1 MLSWTYIHIYFGLLL
16 LNKNQFAIL
25 LIIISI
31 IFGTLMGTFIKLA
44 QEELNL
50 FTTGFLRF
58 FFGFL
63 IIIPYILKTKFTV
76 FYTSNL
82 KIHILRSALNLPAM
96 LLGFASL
103 AILPLEKMTA
113 IHFVVPLLVT
123 ILAVIF
129 LKEKIYLYRSLA
141 LIIGFLG
148 VLIILRPGIVDIS
161 IGIYMALASSL
172 IWSVVIVLTKKVS
185 KDDSAITILSHQYL
199 YMSLFSLPL
208 VIYFWDQPNLKT
220 IIFILCAAM
229 SGTILH
235 IALNHAYRLVDVSMT
250 QPYSFLGLVLSSVI
264 GYFVFSDK
272 PDLYT
277 WLGASVIFCG
287 VILISYRE
295 LQLNKEITRKRLDI
309 NS

>member
-1 MLSWTYIHIYFGLLL
+1 ML
-16 LNKNQFAIL
+16 NNNQFAIF

-44 QEELNL
+44 QEELNV

-58 FFGFL
+58 FLGFL
-63 IIIPYILKTKFTV
+63 IIIPYILKTKFEV
-76 FYTSNL
+76 FSTKNL

-96 LLGFASL
+96 LLGFAAL
-103 AILPLEKMTA
+103 AMLPLEKMTA
-113 IHFVVPLLVT
+113 IHFIVPIIVT

-129 LKEKIYLYRSLA
+129 LKEKIYLYRSIA
-141 LIIGFLG
+141 LVMGFLG
-148 VLIILRPGIVDIS
+148 MLIIIRPGIIDIS
-161 IGIYMALASSL
+161 IGIYMALISSL
-172 IWSVVIVLTKKVS
+172 IWSVVIILTKKVS

-199 YMSLFSLPL
+199 YMSLFSFPL
-208 VIYFWDQPNLKT
+208 VIYFWDQPSLKT

-235 IALNHAYRLVDVSMT
+235 IALNHAYKLVDVTMT
-250 QPYSFLGLVLSSVI
+250 QPYSFLGLVVSSVI

-272 PDLYT
+272 PDFYT

-287 VILISYRE
+287 VLLISYRE
-295 LQLNKEITRKRLDI
+295 LQLNKEITRKRLNI

>member
-1 MLSWTYIHIYFGLLL
+1 ML
-16 LNKNQFAIL
+16 NNNQFAIF

-44 QEELNL
+44 QEELNV

-63 IIIPYILKTKFTV
+63 IIVPYTLKTKFEV
-76 FYTSNL
+76 FSTKNL

-96 LLGFASL
+96 LLGFAAL
-103 AILPLEKMTA
+103 AMLPLEKMTA
-113 IHFVVPLLVT
+113 IHFIVPIIVT

-129 LKEKIYLYRSLA
+129 LKEKIYLYRSIA
-141 LIIGFLG
+141 LVMGFLG
-148 VLIILRPGIVDIS
+148 MLIILRPGIIDIS
-161 IGIYMALASSL
+161 IGIYMALISSL
-172 IWSVVIVLTKKVS
+172 IWSVVIILTKKVS
-185 KDDSAITILSHQYL
+185 KDDSAITILSHQYV
-199 YMSLFSLPL
+199 YMSLFSFPL
-208 VIYFWDQPNLKT
+208 VIYFWDQPSLKT

-235 IALNHAYRLVDVSMT
+235 IALNHAYKLVDVTMT
-250 QPYSFLGLVLSSVI
+250 QPYSFLGLVVSSII

-272 PDLYT
+272 PDFYT

-287 VILISYRE
+287 VLLISYRE
-295 LQLNKEITRKRLDI
+295 LQLNKEITRKRLNI

>member
-1 MLSWTYIHIYFGLLL
+1 ML
-16 LNKNQFAIL
+16 NNNQFAIF

-44 QEELNL
+44 QEELNV

-63 IIIPYILKTKFTV
+63 IITPYILKTKFEV
-76 FYTSNL
+76 FSTKNL

-96 LLGFASL
+96 LLGFAAL
-103 AILPLEKMTA
+103 AMLPLEKMTA
-113 IHFVVPLLVT
+113 IHFIVPIIVT

-129 LKEKIYLYRSLA
+129 LKEKIYLYRTIA
-141 LIIGFLG
+141 LVMGFLG
-148 VLIILRPGIVDIS
+148 MLIILRPGIIDIS
-161 IGIYMALASSL
+161 IGIYMALISSL
-172 IWSVVIVLTKKVS
+172 IWSVVIILTKKVS
-185 KDDSAITILSHQYL
+185 KDDSAITILSHQYV
-199 YMSLFSLPL
+199 YMSLFSFPL
-208 VIYFWDQPNLKT
+208 VIYFWDQPSLKT
-220 IIFILCAAM
+220 IIFISCAAM

-235 IALNHAYRLVDVSMT
+235 IALNHAYKLVDVTMT
-250 QPYSFLGLVLSSVI
+250 QPYSFLGLVVSSII

-272 PDLYT
+272 PDFYT

-287 VILISYRE
+287 VLLISYRE
-295 LQLNKEITRKRLDI
+295 LQLNKEITRKRLNI

>member
-1 MLSWTYIHIYFGLLL
+1 ML
-16 LNKNQFAIL
+16 NNNQFAIF
-25 LIIISI
+25 LIIVSI

-44 QEELNL
+44 QEELNV

-63 IIIPYILKTKFTV
+63 IITPYILKTKFEV
-76 FYTSNL
+76 FSTKNL

-96 LLGFASL
+96 LLSFAAL
-103 AILPLEKMTA
+103 AMLPLEKMTA
-113 IHFVVPLLVT
+113 IHFIVPIIVT

-129 LKEKIYLYRSLA
+129 LKEKIYLYRSIA
-141 LIIGFLG
+141 LVMGFLG
-148 VLIILRPGIVDIS
+148 MLIILRPGIIDIS
-161 IGIYMALASSL
+161 IGIYMALISSL
-172 IWSVVIVLTKKVS
+172 IWSVVIILTKKVS
-185 KDDSAITILSHQYL
+185 KDDSAITILSHQYV
-199 YMSLFSLPL
+199 YMSLFSFPL
-208 VIYFWDQPNLKT
+208 VIYFWDQPSLKT

-235 IALNHAYRLVDVSMT
+235 IALNHAYKLVDVTMT
-250 QPYSFLGLVLSSVI
+250 QPYSFLGLVVSSII

-272 PDLYT
+272 PDFYT

-287 VILISYRE
+287 VLLISYRE
-295 LQLNKEITRKRLDI
+295 LQLNKEITRKRLNI

>member
-1 MLSWTYIHIYFGLLL
+1 ML
-16 LNKNQFAIL
+16 NNNQYAIF

-44 QEELNL
+44 QEELNV

-63 IIIPYILKTKFTV
+63 IITPYILKTKFEV
-76 FYTSNL
+76 FSTKNL

-96 LLGFASL
+96 LLGFAAL
-103 AILPLEKMTA
+103 AMLPLEKMTA
-113 IHFVVPLLVT
+113 IHFIVPIIVT

-129 LKEKIYLYRSLA
+129 LKEKIYLYRSIA
-141 LIIGFLG
+141 LVMGFLG
-148 VLIILRPGIVDIS
+148 MLIILRPGIIDIS
-161 IGIYMALASSL
+161 IGIYMALISSL
-172 IWSVVIVLTKKVS
+172 IWSVVIILTKKVS
-185 KDDSAITILSHQYL
+185 KDDSAITILSHQYV
-199 YMSLFSLPL
+199 YMSLFSFPL
-208 VIYFWDQPNLKT
+208 VIYFWDQPSLKT

-235 IALNHAYRLVDVSMT
+235 IALNHAYKLVDVTMT
-250 QPYSFLGLVLSSVI
+250 QPYSFLGLVVSSII

-272 PDLYT
+272 PDFYT

-287 VILISYRE
+287 VLLISYRE
-295 LQLNKEITRKRLDI
+295 LQLNKEITRKRLNI

>member
-1 MLSWTYIHIYFGLLL
+1 LS
-16 LNKNQFAIL
+16 NNNQFAIF

-44 QEELNL
+44 QEELNV

-63 IIIPYILKTKFTV
+63 IITPYILKTKFKV
-76 FYTSNL
+76 FNTTNL

-96 LLGFASL
+96 LLGFAAL
-103 AILPLEKMTA
+103 AMLPLEKMTA
-113 IHFVVPLLVT
+113 IHFIVPIIVT

-141 LIIGFLG
+141 LVMGFLG
-148 VLIILRPGIVDIS
+148 MLIILRPGIIDIS
-161 IGIYMALASSL
+161 IGIYMALISSL
-172 IWSVVIVLTKKVS
+172 IWSVVIILTKKVS
-185 KDDSAITILSHQYL
+185 KDDSAITILSHQYV
-199 YMSLFSLPL
+199 YMSLFSFPL
-208 VIYFWDQPNLKT
+208 VIYFWDQPSLKT

-235 IALNHAYRLVDVSMT
+235 IALNHAYKLVDVTMT
-250 QPYSFLGLVLSSVI
+250 QPYSFLGLVVSSII

-272 PDLYT
+272 PDFYT

-287 VILISYRE
+287 VLLISYRE
-295 LQLNKEITRKRLDI
+295 LQLNKEITRKRLNI

>member
-1 MLSWTYIHIYFGLLL
+1 
-16 LNKNQFAIL
+16 
-25 LIIISI
+25 
-31 IFGTLMGTFIKLA
+31 MGTFIKLA
-44 QEELNL
+44 QEELNV

-63 IIIPYILKTKFTV
+63 IIIPYILKTKFKV
-76 FYTSNL
+76 FNTSNL

-96 LLGFASL
+96 LLGFAAL
-103 AILPLEKMTA
+103 AILPLEKITA
-113 IHFVVPLLVT
+113 IHFVVPLMVT

-161 IGIYMALASSL
+161 IGIYMALTSSL
-172 IWSVVIVLTKKVS
+172 IWSVVIILTKKVS

-235 IALNHAYRLVDVSMT
+235 IALNHAYKLVDVSMT
-250 QPYSFLGLVLSSVI
+250 QPYSFLGLIVSSVI

>member
-1 MLSWTYIHIYFGLLL
+1 
-16 LNKNQFAIL
+16 
-25 LIIISI
+25 
-31 IFGTLMGTFIKLA
+31 MGTFIKLA
-44 QEELNL
+44 QEELNV

-63 IIIPYILKTKFTV
+63 IIIPYILKTNFKV
-76 FYTSNL
+76 FHTSNL

-96 LLGFASL
+96 LLGFAAL
-103 AILPLEKMTA
+103 AILPLEKITA

-161 IGIYMALASSL
+161 IGIYMALTSSL
-172 IWSVVIVLTKKVS
+172 IWSVVIILTKKVS

-199 YMSLFSLPL
+199 YMSLFSFPL

-220 IIFILCAAM
+220 TIFILCAAM

-235 IALNHAYRLVDVSMT
+235 IALNHAYKLVDVSMT
-250 QPYSFLGLVLSSVI
+250 QPYSFLGLVVSSVI
-264 GYFVFSDK
+264 GYFIFSDK

>member
-1 MLSWTYIHIYFGLLL
+1 
-16 LNKNQFAIL
+16 
-25 LIIISI
+25 
-31 IFGTLMGTFIKLA
+31 MGTFIKLA
-44 QEELNL
+44 QEELNV

-63 IIIPYILKTKFTV
+63 IIIPYILKTKFKV
-76 FYTSNL
+76 FNTSNL

-96 LLGFASL
+96 LLGFAAL
-103 AILPLEKMTA
+103 AILPLEKITA

-161 IGIYMALASSL
+161 IGIYMALTSSL
-172 IWSVVIVLTKKVS
+172 IWSVVIILTKKVS
-185 KDDSAITILSHQYL
+185 KDDSAITILSHQYF

-208 VIYFWDQPNLKT
+208 VIYFWDLPNLKT

-235 IALNHAYRLVDVSMT
+235 IALNHAYKLVDVSMT
-250 QPYSFLGLVLSSVI
+250 QPYSFLGLIVSSVI

>member
-1 MLSWTYIHIYFGLLL
+1 ML
-16 LNKNQFAIL
+16 NNNQFAIF

-44 QEELNL
+44 QEELNV

-63 IIIPYILKTKFTV
+63 IITPYILKTKFEV
-76 FYTSNL
+76 FSTKNL

-96 LLGFASL
+96 LLGFAAL
-103 AILPLEKMTA
+103 AMLPLEKMTA
-113 IHFVVPLLVT
+113 IHFIVPIIVT

-129 LKEKIYLYRSLA
+129 LKERIYLYRSIA
-141 LIIGFLG
+141 LVMGFLG
-148 VLIILRPGIVDIS
+148 MLIILRPGIIDIS
-161 IGIYMALASSL
+161 IGIYMALISSL
-172 IWSVVIVLTKKVS
+172 IWSVVIILTKKVS
-185 KDDSAITILSHQYL
+185 KDDSAITILSHQYV
-199 YMSLFSLPL
+199 YMSLFSFPL
-208 VIYFWDQPNLKT
+208 VIYFWDQPSLKT

-235 IALNHAYRLVDVSMT
+235 IALNHAYKLVDVTMT
-250 QPYSFLGLVLSSVI
+250 QPYSFLGLVVSSII

-272 PDLYT
+272 PDFYT

-287 VILISYRE
+287 VLLISYRE
-295 LQLNKEITRKRLDI
+295 LKLNKEITRKRLNI

>member
-1 MLSWTYIHIYFGLLL
+1 ML
-16 LNKNQFAIL
+16 NNNQFAIF

-44 QEELNL
+44 QEELNV

-63 IIIPYILKTKFTV
+63 IITPYILKTKFEV
-76 FYTSNL
+76 FSTKNL

-96 LLGFASL
+96 LLGFAAL
-103 AILPLEKMTA
+103 AMLPLEKMTA
-113 IHFVVPLLVT
+113 IHFIVPIIVT

-129 LKEKIYLYRSLA
+129 LKEKIYLYRSIA
-141 LIIGFLG
+141 LVMGFLG
-148 VLIILRPGIVDIS
+148 MLIILRPGIIDIS
-161 IGIYMALASSL
+161 IGIYMALISSL
-172 IWSVVIVLTKKVS
+172 IWSVVIILTKKVS
-185 KDDSAITILSHQYL
+185 KDDSAIKILTHQYV
-199 YMSLFSLPL
+199 YMSLFSFPL
-208 VIYFWDQPNLKT
+208 VIYFWDQTSLKT
-220 IIFILCAAM
+220 IIFILFAAM

-235 IALNHAYRLVDVSMT
+235 IALNHAYKLVDVTMT
-250 QPYSFLGLVLSSVI
+250 QPYSFLGLVVSSII

-272 PDLYT
+272 PDFYT

-287 VILISYRE
+287 VLLISYRE
-295 LQLNKEITRKRLDI
+295 LQLNKEITRKRLNI

>member
-1 MLSWTYIHIYFGLLL
+1 
-16 LNKNQFAIL
+16 
-25 LIIISI
+25 
-31 IFGTLMGTFIKLA
+31 MGTFIKLA
-44 QEELNL
+44 QEELNV

-63 IIIPYILKTKFTV
+63 IIIPYILKTKFKV
-76 FYTSNL
+76 FNTSNL

-96 LLGFASL
+96 LLGFAAL
-103 AILPLEKMTA
+103 AILPLEKITA

-161 IGIYMALASSL
+161 IGIYMALTSSL
-172 IWSVVIVLTKKVS
+172 IWSVVIILTKKVS
-185 KDDSAITILSHQYL
+185 KYDSAITILSHQYL

-235 IALNHAYRLVDVSMT
+235 IALNHAYKLVDVSMT
-250 QPYSFLGLVLSSVI
+250 QPYSFLGLVVSSVI

>member
-1 MLSWTYIHIYFGLLL
+1 ML
-16 LNKNQFAIL
+16 NNNQFAIF

-44 QEELNL
+44 QEELNV

-63 IIIPYILKTKFTV
+63 IITPYILKTKFEV
-76 FYTSNL
+76 FSTKNL

-96 LLGFASL
+96 LLGFAAL
-103 AILPLEKMTA
+103 AMLPLEKMTA
-113 IHFVVPLLVT
+113 IHFIVPIIVT

-129 LKEKIYLYRSLA
+129 LKEKIYLYRSIA
-141 LIIGFLG
+141 LVMGFLG
-148 VLIILRPGIVDIS
+148 MLIILRPGIIDIS
-161 IGIYMALASSL
+161 IGIYMALISSL
-172 IWSVVIVLTKKVS
+172 IWSVVIILTKKVS
-185 KDDSAITILSHQYL
+185 KDDSAITILSHQYV
-199 YMSLFSLPL
+199 YMSLFSFPL
-208 VIYFWDQPNLKT
+208 VIYFWDQPSLKT
-220 IIFILCAAM
+220 IIFILCAAL

-235 IALNHAYRLVDVSMT
+235 IALNHAYKLVDVTMT
-250 QPYSFLGLVLSSVI
+250 QPYSFLGLVVSSII

-272 PDLYT
+272 PDFYT

-287 VILISYRE
+287 VLLISYRE
-295 LQLNKEITRKRLDI
+295 LQLNKEITRKRLNI

>member
-1 MLSWTYIHIYFGLLL
+1 ML
-16 LNKNQFAIL
+16 NNNQFAIF

-44 QEELNL
+44 QEELNV

-63 IIIPYILKTKFTV
+63 IITPYILKTKFEV
-76 FYTSNL
+76 FRTKNL

-96 LLGFASL
+96 LLGFAAL
-103 AILPLEKMTA
+103 AMLPLEKMTA
-113 IHFVVPLLVT
+113 IHFIVPIIVT

-129 LKEKIYLYRSLA
+129 LKEKIYLYRSIALA
-141 LIIGFLG
+141 MGFLG
-148 VLIILRPGIVDIS
+148 MLIILRPGIIDIS
-161 IGIYMALASSL
+161 IGIYMALISSL
-172 IWSVVIVLTKKVS
+172 IWSVVIILTKKVS
-185 KDDSAITILSHQYL
+185 KDDSAITILSHQYV
-199 YMSLFSLPL
+199 YMSLFSFPL
-208 VIYFWDQPNLKT
+208 VIYFWDQPSLKT

-235 IALNHAYRLVDVSMT
+235 IALNHAYKLVDVTMT
-250 QPYSFLGLVLSSVI
+250 QPYSFLGLVVSSII

-272 PDLYT
+272 PDFYT

-287 VILISYRE
+287 VLLISYRE
-295 LQLNKEITRKRLDI
+295 LQLNKEITRKRLNI

>member
-1 MLSWTYIHIYFGLLL
+1 L
-16 LNKNQFAIL
+16 LNNNQFAIF

-44 QEELNL
+44 QEELNV

-63 IIIPYILKTKFTV
+63 IITPYILKTKFEV
-76 FYTSNL
+76 FSTKNL

-96 LLGFASL
+96 LLGFAAL
-103 AILPLEKMTA
+103 AMLPLEKMTA
-113 IHFVVPLLVT
+113 IHFIVPIIVT

-129 LKEKIYLYRSLA
+129 LKEKIYLYRSIA
-141 LIIGFLG
+141 LVMGFLG
-148 VLIILRPGIVDIS
+148 MLIILRPGIIDIS
-161 IGIYMALASSL
+161 IGIYMALFSSL
-172 IWSVVIVLTKKVS
+172 IWSVVIILTKKVS
-185 KDDSAITILSHQYL
+185 KDDSAITILSHQYV
-199 YMSLFSLPL
+199 YMSLFSFPL
-208 VIYFWDQPNLKT
+208 VIYFWDQPSLKA

-235 IALNHAYRLVDVSMT
+235 IALNHAYKLVDVTMT
-250 QPYSFLGLVLSSVI
+250 QPYSFLGLVVSSII

-272 PDLYT
+272 PDFYT

-287 VILISYRE
+287 VLLISYRE
-295 LQLNKEITRKRLDI
+295 LQLNKEITRKRLNI

>member
-1 MLSWTYIHIYFGLLL
+1 ML
-16 LNKNQFAIL
+16 NNNQFAIF

-44 QEELNL
+44 QEELNV

-63 IIIPYILKTKFTV
+63 IITPYILKTKFEV
-76 FYTSNL
+76 FSTKNL

-96 LLGFASL
+96 LLGFAAL
-103 AILPLEKMTA
+103 AMLPLEKMTA
-113 IHFVVPLLVT
+113 IHFIVPIIVT

-129 LKEKIYLYRSLA
+129 LKEKIYLYRSIA
-141 LIIGFLG
+141 LVMGFLG
-148 VLIILRPGIVDIS
+148 MLIILRPGIIDIS
-161 IGIYMALASSL
+161 IGIYMALISSL
-172 IWSVVIVLTKKVS
+172 IWSVVIILTKKVS
-185 KDDSAITILSHQYL
+185 KDDSAITILSHQYV
-199 YMSLFSLPL
+199 YMSLFSFPL
-208 VIYFWDQPNLKT
+208 VIYFWDQPSLKT

-235 IALNHAYRLVDVSMT
+235 IALNHAYKLVDVTMT
-250 QPYSFLGLVLSSVI
+250 QPYSFLGLVVSSII
-264 GYFVFSDK
+264 GYFVFTDK
-272 PDLYT
+272 PDFYT

-287 VILISYRE
+287 VLLISYRE
-295 LQLNKEITRKRLDI
+295 LQLNKEITRKRLNI

>member
-1 MLSWTYIHIYFGLLL
+1 ML
-16 LNKNQFAIL
+16 NNNQFAIF

-44 QEELNL
+44 QEELNV

-63 IIIPYILKTKFTV
+63 IITPYILKTKFKV
-76 FYTSNL
+76 FSTKNL

-96 LLGFASL
+96 LLGFAAL
-103 AILPLEKMTA
+103 AMLPLEKMTA
-113 IHFVVPLLVT
+113 IHFIVPIIVT

-129 LKEKIYLYRSLA
+129 LKEKIYLYRSIA
-141 LIIGFLG
+141 LVMGFLG
-148 VLIILRPGIVDIS
+148 MLIILRPGIIDIS
-161 IGIYMALASSL
+161 IGIYMALISSL
-172 IWSVVIVLTKKVS
+172 IWSVVIILTKKVS
-185 KDDSAITILSHQYL
+185 KDDSAITILSHQYV
-199 YMSLFSLPL
+199 YMSLFSFPL
-208 VIYFWDQPNLKT
+208 VIYFWDQPSLKT

-235 IALNHAYRLVDVSMT
+235 IALNHAYKLVDVTMT
-250 QPYSFLGLVLSSVI
+250 QPYSFLGLVVSSII

-272 PDLYT
+272 PDFYT

-287 VILISYRE
+287 VLLISYRE
-295 LQLNKEITRKRLDI
+295 LQLNKEITRKRLNI

>member
-1 MLSWTYIHIYFGLLL
+1 L
-16 LNKNQFAIL
+16 LNNNQFAIF

-44 QEELNL
+44 QEELNV

-63 IIIPYILKTKFTV
+63 IITPYILKTKFEV
-76 FYTSNL
+76 FRTKNL

-96 LLGFASL
+96 LLGFAAL
-103 AILPLEKMTA
+103 AMLPLEKMTA
-113 IHFVVPLLVT
+113 IHFIVPIIVT

-129 LKEKIYLYRSLA
+129 LKEKIYLYRSIA
-141 LIIGFLG
+141 LVMGFLG
-148 VLIILRPGIVDIS
+148 MLIILRPGIIDIS
-161 IGIYMALASSL
+161 IGIYMALISSL
-172 IWSVVIVLTKKVS
+172 IWSVVIILTKKVS
-185 KDDSAITILSHQYL
+185 KDDSAITILSHQYV
-199 YMSLFSLPL
+199 YMSLFSFPL
-208 VIYFWDQPNLKT
+208 VIYFWDQPSLKT

-235 IALNHAYRLVDVSMT
+235 IALNHAYKLVDVTMT
-250 QPYSFLGLVLSSVI
+250 QPYSFLGLVVSSII

-272 PDLYT
+272 PDFYT

-287 VILISYRE
+287 VLLISYRE
-295 LQLNKEITRKRLDI
+295 LQLNKEITRKRLNI

>member
-1 MLSWTYIHIYFGLLL
+1 ML
-16 LNKNQFAIL
+16 NNNQFAIF

-44 QEELNL
+44 QEELNV

-63 IIIPYILKTKFTV
+63 IITPYILKTKFEV
-76 FYTSNL
+76 FSTKNL
-82 KIHILRSALNLPAM
+82 KIHVLRSALNLPAM
-96 LLGFASL
+96 LLGFAAL
-103 AILPLEKMTA
+103 AMLPLEKMTA
-113 IHFVVPLLVT
+113 IHFIVPIIVT

-129 LKEKIYLYRSLA
+129 LKEKIYLYRSIA
-141 LIIGFLG
+141 LVMGFLG
-148 VLIILRPGIVDIS
+148 MLIILRPGIIDIS
-161 IGIYMALASSL
+161 IGIYMALISSL
-172 IWSVVIVLTKKVS
+172 IWSVVIILTKKVS
-185 KDDSAITILSHQYL
+185 KDDSAITILSHQYV
-199 YMSLFSLPL
+199 YMSLFSFPL
-208 VIYFWDQPNLKT
+208 VIYFWDQPSLKT

-235 IALNHAYRLVDVSMT
+235 IALNHAYKLVDVTMT
-250 QPYSFLGLVLSSVI
+250 QPYSFLGLVVSSII

-272 PDLYT
+272 PDFYT

-287 VILISYRE
+287 VLLISYRE
-295 LQLNKEITRKRLDI
+295 LQLNKEITRKRLNI

>member
-1 MLSWTYIHIYFGLLL
+1 ML
-16 LNKNQFAIL
+16 NNNQFAIF

-50 FTTGFLRF
+50 FTTVFFRF

-63 IIIPYILKTKFTV
+63 IITPYILKTKFDV
-76 FYTSNL
+76 FSTKNL

-96 LLGFASL
+96 LLGFAAL
-103 AILPLEKMTA
+103 AMLPLEKMTA
-113 IHFVVPLLVT
+113 IHFIVPIIVT

-129 LKEKIYLYRSLA
+129 LKEKIYLYRSIA
-141 LIIGFLG
+141 LVMGFLG
-148 VLIILRPGIVDIS
+148 MLIILRPGIIDIS
-161 IGIYMALASSL
+161 IGIYMALISSL
-172 IWSVVIVLTKKVS
+172 IWSVVIILTKKVS
-185 KDDSAITILSHQYL
+185 KDDSAITILSHQYV
-199 YMSLFSLPL
+199 YMSLFSFPL
-208 VIYFWDQPNLKT
+208 VIYFWDQPSLKT

-235 IALNHAYRLVDVSMT
+235 IALNHAYKLVDVTMT
-250 QPYSFLGLVLSSVI
+250 QPYSFLGLVVSSII

-272 PDLYT
+272 PDFYT

-287 VILISYRE
+287 VLLISYRE
-295 LQLNKEITRKRLDI
+295 LQLNKEITRKRLNI

>member
-1 MLSWTYIHIYFGLLL
+1 ML
-16 LNKNQFAIL
+16 NNNQFAIF

-44 QEELNL
+44 QEELNV

-63 IIIPYILKTKFTV
+63 IITPYILKTKFEV
-76 FYTSNL
+76 FSTKNL

-96 LLGFASL
+96 LLGFAAL
-103 AILPLEKMTA
+103 AMLPLEKMTA
-113 IHFVVPLLVT
+113 IHFIVPIIVT

-129 LKEKIYLYRSLA
+129 LKEKIYLYRSIA
-141 LIIGFLG
+141 LVMGFLG
-148 VLIILRPGIVDIS
+148 MLIILRPGIIDIS
-161 IGIYMALASSL
+161 IGIYMALISSL
-172 IWSVVIVLTKKVS
+172 IWSVVIILTKKVS

-199 YMSLFSLPL
+199 YMSLFSFPL
-208 VIYFWDQPNLKT
+208 VIYFWDQPSLKT

-235 IALNHAYRLVDVSMT
+235 IALNHAYKLVDVTMT
-250 QPYSFLGLVLSSVI
+250 QPYSFLGLVVSSII

-272 PDLYT
+272 PDFYT

-287 VILISYRE
+287 VLLISYRE
-295 LQLNKEITRKRLDI
+295 LKLNKEITRKRLNI

>member
-1 MLSWTYIHIYFGLLL
+1 ML
-16 LNKNQFAIL
+16 NNNQFAIL

-44 QEELNL
+44 QEELNV

-63 IIIPYILKTKFTV
+63 IITPYILKTKFEV
-76 FYTSNL
+76 FSTKNL

-96 LLGFASL
+96 LLGFAAL
-103 AILPLEKMTA
+103 AMLPLEKMTA
-113 IHFVVPLLVT
+113 IHFIVPIIVT

-129 LKEKIYLYRSLA
+129 LKEKIYLYRSIA
-141 LIIGFLG
+141 LVMGFLG
-148 VLIILRPGIVDIS
+148 MLIILRPGIIDIS
-161 IGIYMALASSL
+161 IGIYMALISSL
-172 IWSVVIVLTKKVS
+172 IWSVVIILTKKVS

-199 YMSLFSLPL
+199 YMSLFSFPL
-208 VIYFWDQPNLKT
+208 VIYFWDQPSLKT

-235 IALNHAYRLVDVSMT
+235 IALNHAYKLVDVTMT
-250 QPYSFLGLVLSSVI
+250 QPCSFLGLVVSSII

-272 PDLYT
+272 PDFYT

-287 VILISYRE
+287 VLLISYRE
-295 LQLNKEITRKRLDI
+295 LQLNKEITRKRLNI

>member
-1 MLSWTYIHIYFGLLL
+1 L
-16 LNKNQFAIL
+16 LNNNQFAIF

-44 QEELNL
+44 QEELNV

-63 IIIPYILKTKFTV
+63 IITPYILKTKFEV
-76 FYTSNL
+76 FSTKNL

-96 LLGFASL
+96 LLGFAAL
-103 AILPLEKMTA
+103 AMLPLEKMTA
-113 IHFVVPLLVT
+113 IHFIVPIIVT

-129 LKEKIYLYRSLA
+129 LKEKIYLYRSIA
-141 LIIGFLG
+141 LVMGFLG
-148 VLIILRPGIVDIS
+148 MLIILRPGIIDIS
-161 IGIYMALASSL
+161 IGIYMALISSL
-172 IWSVVIVLTKKVS
+172 IWSVVIILTKKVS
-185 KDDSAITILSHQYL
+185 KDDSAITILSHQYV
-199 YMSLFSLPL
+199 YMSLFSFPL
-208 VIYFWDQPNLKT
+208 VIYFWDQPSLKT

-235 IALNHAYRLVDVSMT
+235 IALNHAYKLVDVTMT
-250 QPYSFLGLVLSSVI
+250 QPYSFLGLVVSSII
-264 GYFVFSDK
+264 GYSVFSDK
-272 PDLYT
+272 PDFYT

-287 VILISYRE
+287 VLLISYRE
-295 LQLNKEITRKRLDI
+295 LQLNKEITRKRLNI

>member
-1 MLSWTYIHIYFGLLL
+1 ML
-16 LNKNQFAIL
+16 NNNQFAIF

-44 QEELNL
+44 QEELNV

-63 IIIPYILKTKFTV
+63 IITPYILKTKFEV
-76 FYTSNL
+76 FSTKNL

-96 LLGFASL
+96 LLGFAAL
-103 AILPLEKMTA
+103 AMLPLEKMTA
-113 IHFVVPLLVT
+113 IHFIVPIIVT

-129 LKEKIYLYRSLA
+129 LKEKIYLYRSIA
-141 LIIGFLG
+141 LVMGFLG
-148 VLIILRPGIVDIS
+148 MLIILRPGIIDIS
-161 IGIYMALASSL
+161 IGIYMALISSL
-172 IWSVVIVLTKKVS
+172 IWSVVIILTKKVS
-185 KDDSAITILSHQYL
+185 KDDSAITILSHQYV
-199 YMSLFSLPL
+199 YMSLFSFPL
-208 VIYFWDQPNLKT
+208 VIYFWDQPSLKT

-235 IALNHAYRLVDVSMT
+235 IALNHAYKLVDVTMT
-250 QPYSFLGLVLSSVI
+250 QPYSFLGLVVSSII

-272 PDLYT
+272 PDYYT

-287 VILISYRE
+287 VLLISYRE
-295 LQLNKEITRKRLDI
+295 LQLNKEITRKRLNI

>member
-1 MLSWTYIHIYFGLLL
+1 ML
-16 LNKNQFAIL
+16 NNNQFAIF

-44 QEELNL
+44 QEELNV

-63 IIIPYILKTKFTV
+63 IIIPYILKTKFEV
-76 FYTSNL
+76 FSTKNL

-96 LLGFASL
+96 LLGFAAL
-103 AILPLEKMTA
+103 AMLPLEKMTA
-113 IHFVVPLLVT
+113 IHFIVPIIVT

-129 LKEKIYLYRSLA
+129 LKEKIYLYRSIA
-141 LIIGFLG
+141 LVMGFLG
-148 VLIILRPGIVDIS
+148 MLIILRPGIIDIS
-161 IGIYMALASSL
+161 IGIYMALISSL
-172 IWSVVIVLTKKVS
+172 IWSVVIILTKKVS
-185 KDDSAITILSHQYL
+185 KDDSAITILSHQYV
-199 YMSLFSLPL
+199 YMSLFSFPL
-208 VIYFWDQPNLKT
+208 VIYFWDQPSLKT

-235 IALNHAYRLVDVSMT
+235 IALNHAYKLVDVTMT
-250 QPYSFLGLVLSSVI
+250 QPYSFLGLLVSSII

-272 PDLYT
+272 PDFYT

-287 VILISYRE
+287 VLLISYRE
-295 LQLNKEITRKRLDI
+295 LQLNKEITRKRLNI